1 MGKRLPVQAE
11 VELEE
16 TVQEPGAASVMPG
29 DSNDVA
35 DALGAISA
43 VGAVGAVVLQT
54 EGLEVSFDGFRA
66 IRGVDFALQRGELR
80 FLIGPNGAGKT
91 TLLDAICGKVKPSRG
106 TVRFDGGTD
115 LAKLQEHRIA
125 QLGIGRKFQAPSI
138 FAELTVWDNLELS
151 MKQPRG
157 IWAAL
162 TARLSG
168 EQRSEIERMLE
179 LIGLKEKPRLQGGS
193 LSHGEKQWLE
203 IGMLLIQEP
212 KLLLLDEPAAGMT
225 DKETMQ
231 TGELLH
237 TIAADRSI
245 IVVEHDME
253 FVREYARL
261 VTVMHE
267 GQILCEG
274 TMEHIQQDER
284 VAEVYLGRRG
294 ERHA

>member
-1 MGKRLPVQAE
+1 
-11 VELEE
+11 
-16 TVQEPGAASVMPG
+16 MPG